1 MTNFDKRK
9 IREFAVRGVRV
20 VGETADVLVHL
31 NQNTGPLGFVA
42 VGAKLLT
49 KAIDGLERSPLK
61 GWVEVSGV
69 EPLESF
75 MLQLCHAKHL
85 VAQVGDGKKA
95 DRGRVV
101 AGVVNGVRV
110 AWVEYE
116 RWVDGPYTLGD
127 PEQARAALRALAWE
141 ALGPAVKFH
150 QPALSPAQLQI
161 DPITETLPSATAE
174 KIWARQKPYVDKG
187 YLCSVLLVGEPGTG
201 KSNIIR
207 FVANA
212 AGGHRL
218 RVRARD
224 LEHLRSLGN
233 LVRFLGPDGV
243 LIDDLDRAKDPAGI
257 LDELDELLTSSK
269 LLLVTVNNVSKL
281 DAAVV
286 RRFDDVEVV
295 NSLDP
300 GVLERLL
307 DGADDGA
314 RARLRDLPVRY
325 INQYRRAVEV
335 VGPEAAAA
343 EVDGLV
349 ARRELVLS
357 LSKKQDAGGTKPDAP
372 V

>member
-31 NQNTGPLGFVA
+31 NQHTGPLGFVA

-61 GWVEVSGV
+61 GWVEVPGV
-69 EPLESF
+69 APLDSF

-85 VAQVGDGKKA
+85 VVQVGDGKKT

-110 AWVEYE
+110 AWVEHE

-127 PEQARAALRALAWE
+127 SDQARAALRALAWE

-150 QPALSPAQLQI
+150 QPALRPAELQV
-161 DPITETLPSATAE
+161 DPITETLPSATAQ

-201 KSNIIR
+201 KSNCIR
-207 FVANA
+207 FVANE

-233 LVRFLGPDGV
+233 LVRFLEPDGV

-257 LDELDELLTSSK
+257 LDELDELLTTSK
-269 LLLVTVNNVSKL
+269 LLLVTVNNVAKL

-295 NSLDP
+295 TSLDP
-300 GVLERLL
+300 SVLEKLL
-307 DGADDGA
+307 DGADDEA
-314 RARLRDLPVRY
+314 RGRLRELPVRY
-325 INQYRRAVEV
+325 INQYRRAVDV
-335 VGPEAAAA
+335 LGPEAAAA

-349 ARRELVLS
+349 ARRQLVLQ
-357 LSKKQDAGGTKPDAP
+357 LSEQQGASGTTAP
-372 V
+372 TKT